1 MVFMTMSLLTS
12 LKNVSC
18 ERVRIHLLTDLVCN
32 AIFCRQGKDR
42 IIKMMRQKI
51 ILICSICLNR
61 NYTATKRKDATTG
74 RIEMKKFCPHCN
86 AHTLHK
92 ESK

>member
-1 MVFMTMSLLTS
+1 
-12 LKNVSC
+12 
-18 ERVRIHLLTDLVCN
+18 
-32 AIFCRQGKDR
+32 
-42 IIKMMRQKI
+42 MMRQKI